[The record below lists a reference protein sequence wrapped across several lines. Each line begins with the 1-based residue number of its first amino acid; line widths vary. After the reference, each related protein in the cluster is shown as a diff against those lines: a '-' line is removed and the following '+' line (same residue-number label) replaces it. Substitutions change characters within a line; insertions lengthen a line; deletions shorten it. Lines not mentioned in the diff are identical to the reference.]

1 MQNARLSRDDVARA
15 ALRILD
21 ELGLPDLT
29 MRRLAA
35 ELKVRPS
42 ALYWH
47 YPDKQTLL
55 ADVADRIVS
64 RSRPTGPAIGWEEQL
79 HAEAFALRDA
89 LLAYRDS
96 AEVVSSSLALGLG
109 ENPAHARLRRAV
121 DSDPFDAGSA
131 ERAATT
137 TLHFLLGHVSLE
149 QQRLQYDRLGARS
162 GTPVS
167 PESLEDDFRFG
178 IEVIIAGLRLMISP
192 APVSTDPP
200 TQF

>member
-1 MQNARLSRDDVARA
+1 MQNVRLSRDDVARA

-21 ELGLPDLT
+21 EFGLPDLT

-35 ELKVRPS
+35 ELNVRPS

-64 RSRPTGPAIGWEEQL
+64 RSPPTGSSSGWEGRL
-79 HAEAFALRDA
+79 RAEVIALRDA

-96 AEVVSSSLALGLG
+96 AEIVSSSLALGLG
-109 ENPAHARLRRAV
+109 ENPAHSRLRRAV
-121 DSDPFDAGSA
+121 DSGPFDEGSA

-149 QQRLQYDRLGARS
+149 QQRLQYDSLGARS
-162 GTPVS
+162 GAPVS
-167 PESLEDDFRFG
+167 TDAFEDDFRFG
-178 IEVIIAGLRLMISP
+178 VDIIIAGLRHRIATGP
-192 APVSTDPP
+192 
-200 TQF
+200 